1 MTLVYDLRTMQV
13 LFFPPEDSEDREILT
28 VTIAEAIGLIEK
40 EKRRRS
46 PKWQQYYLKHREEEL
61 TRQRAYRA
69 AHKEQV
75 REYNQQYY
83 QARKRQKP
91 VAVGRDV
98 STQEGL
104 ACST

>member
-13 LFFPPEDSEDREILT
+13 LFFPPEGSEDREVRT

-40 EKRRRS
+40 EKRRQN
-46 PKWQQYYLKHREEEL
+46 PKWRQYYLTHHEDEL
-61 TRQRAYRA
+61 ARQRAYRA

-83 QARKRQKP
+83 RSRKRQK
-91 VAVGRDV
+91 ALAAGKGV
-98 STQEGL
+98 SIREGL
-104 ACST
+104 ACSN